1 MGCKRL
7 LSAWNLLSR
16 LNYCWR
22 QKRIRMLMK
31 CVYWLLVVGLLLN
44 LEHLTG
50 LTLDGL
56 LVSRECLVILHDLKM
71 KNRWWLWARMSY

>member
-1 MGCKRL
+1 
-7 LSAWNLLSR
+7 
-16 LNYCWR
+16 
-22 QKRIRMLMK
+22 MLMK